1 MPQFPAMIQERSAP
15 QLPGAGGQYKNMQKM
30 RSDYDYDEVWMSK
43 KR

>member
-1 MPQFPAMIQERSAP
+1 MQDRSTG
-15 QLPGAGGQYKNMQKM
+15 QLPGTTHYKNLSKM

>member
-1 MPQFPAMIQERSAP
+1 MQDRSA
-15 QLPGAGGQYKNMQKM
+15 GTNQYKNMSKM